1 MADMEA
7 GDLKP
12 RPDPTLLTTEAL
24 MREVQA
30 LRRDLAA
37 IREFVLSEVGHIG
50 ELTNTKFEAVQREF
64 NAIASRTAEQKSD
77 TSKALDAALLSAR
90 DAVQLQTEAFA
101 VATAK
106 SEASTTKQIDALGLL
121 VDRLGAQLDDKIND
135 LKDRLNRVEAK
146 KEGSDEQGQ
155 ATRDRTQDTRSLYAL
170 AISVIVAATL
180 IASVYLANQGG

>member
-1 MADMEA
+1 MEA

-37 IREFVLSEVGHIG
+37 IREFVLSEIGHVK
-50 ELTNTKFEAVQREF
+50 ELSTTMFEAVQREF
-64 NAIASRTAEQKSD
+64 EGIAARTAEQKSD

-101 VATAK
+101 IATAK
-106 SEASTTKQIDALGLL
+106 SESSTTKQIDALGLS

-135 LKDRLNRVEAK
+135 VKDRLNRVEAK
-146 KEGSDEQGQ
+146 KEGADEQVQ
-155 ATRDRTQDTRSLYAL
+155 VVQDRTQDTRSLYAL
-170 AISVIVAATL
+170 AISVIVAVTL